1 MRRTTFFLICVVVL
15 CALGAAAD
23 NETDAR
29 QTIARLEKSVDAG
42 TASRAEQLELARAYI
57 EVGRHYE
64 AKKIA
69 RALADANPSDAEAVT
84 VRDRADEQMK
94 LVAQQRVADAE
105 AAANAEGA
113 TDADRLELANAY
125 FSAGRYREAADLY
138 AKQPAEA
145 MTREVRL
152 KQARAFSWSGQLADA
167 ENRYAT
173 LIAEESS
180 PELEVEYGRVL
191 TWMGA
196 EHAAITRLQQAYDRT
211 PSEDAA
217 VALAHARVADDD
229 REGAVRLLTDFTA
242 SHPNAYE
249 ANRLLAEIRDSP
261 DLQIERLDKLIDADP
276 YNLALRYERARLLY
290 DAGRYGQSLSTI
302 EFIRE
307 NANGNL
313 PEGLAE
319 LERNAE
325 ARRQEKLAELDEK
338 RKAMTDSPM
347 YSSSTAHSEQ
357 ILELAKAYT
366 GLGAYP
372 QALDLYE
379 TYLERVP
386 ADTNARINYA
396 RVLSWDRQYNDAED
410 QYELVLRDHPDRA
423 DVRLEYAQVLKQ
435 DQEYVH
441 AVRTLRP
448 LTDLSGQPR
457 AYLYEDVP
465 PRAHYHL
472 GQIYRW
478 FGWRETAARSQNA
491 ALSLDGSFVDAQ
503 RELERTRFT
512 TPGSQL
518 EARYTTE
525 TTSSDFTLQRGD
537 LQADH
542 WLNPRTA
549 LQLGIGRHNFEQR
562 GVSASANVASV
573 GALYRQSDNLSY
585 RARVGGT
592 FWDEGLGTRPFFGLG
607 AVWLPNLQSRAALDY
622 NHYDLIYD
630 VSNLQ
635 TVVPGFTDF
644 RDPLSINDF
653 RAHYDWDSG
662 GFLSALGDASYGF
675 ISDDNKRWGAHGLV
689 AFRVLKAPFVALKVD
704 GRMLSYDF
712 RSSRYWSP
720 DDYNSLAGVIQVGQ
734 DINNRVFWSAEFK
747 AGKSWEGDRSSDL
760 RAWGARVT
768 VPIGHNFDLVGAYN
782 YGRSGRFES
791 IVGDPELT
799 TYWQRSWYVGVRLK
813 RLFSGDDSPRSRE
826 RYYYDDRVLS
836 GSTVIPP
843 EVR

>member
-1 MRRTTFFLICVVVL
+1 MRGTTLFLILAVML
-15 CALGAAAD
+15 CTVGAAAD
-23 NETDAR
+23 EDAR
-29 QTIARLEKSVDAG
+29 RTIAKLEQSVDAG
-42 TASRAEQLELARAYI
+42 TASPAEQLELARAYI
-57 EVGRHYE
+57 AVGRHYE
-64 AKKIA
+64 AKRVA
-69 RALADANPSDAEAVT
+69 SALADAHPDDADAVAL
-84 VRDRADEQMK
+84 RDRASEQMR
-94 LVAQQRVADAE
+94 LLAQQRVADAE
-105 AAANAEGA
+105 AAAKADGA
-113 TDADRLELANAY
+113 TDADRLELADAY

-138 AKQPAEA
+138 AKQPASV

-152 KQARAFSWSGQLADA
+152 KHARALSWDGQLADA
-167 ENRYAT
+167 EDRYAT
-173 LIAEESS
+173 LIREETS

-196 EHAAITRLQQAYDRT
+196 EKAAIARLQQAYDRT
-211 PSEDAA
+211 RSEDAV
-217 VALAHARVADDD
+217 VALAHARVANDD
-229 REGAVRLLTDFTA
+229 RDGALRLLTDFTA
-242 SHPNAYE
+242 SNPNARE
-249 ANRLLAEIRDSP
+249 ANRLLVEIRGSP
-261 DLQIERLDKLIDADP
+261 DLQVERIDKLIDSDP

-290 DAGRYGQSLSTI
+290 DAGRYGQSLKTI

-307 NANGNL
+307 NANGDL

-325 ARRQEKLAELDEK
+325 ARRREKLAELDEK
-338 RKAMTDSPM
+338 RKAMMDSPM
-347 YSSSTAHSEQ
+347 FSSSTTNSEQ

-366 GLGAYP
+366 GLSAYP

-379 TYLERVP
+379 LYLERVP
-386 ADTNARINYA
+386 DDTGARLNYA
-396 RVLSWDRQYNDAED
+396 RVLSWDRQYNKSEA
-410 QYELVLRDHPDRA
+410 QYEMLLRQHPDRA

-435 DQEYVH
+435 DQEYVG

-465 PRAHYHL
+465 SRAHYHL

-478 FGWRETAARSQNA
+478 FGWREHAARSQNA
-491 ALSLDGSFVDAQ
+491 ALSIDGSFVDAQ
-503 RELERTRFT
+503 RELQRTRFT

-525 TTSSDFTLQRGD
+525 TTSSDFTSRRGD
-537 LQADH
+537 LEADH

-549 LQLGIGRHNFEQR
+549 LQLGVGRHNFEQR
-562 GVSASANVASV
+562 GINASANVASV
-573 GALYRQSDNLSY
+573 GALFRQNDNLSY
-585 RARVGGT
+585 RGRIGAT
-592 FWDEGLGTRPFFGLG
+592 FWDEGLGTRPFFGFG

-622 NHYDLIYD
+622 NHYDLVYD

-635 TVVPGFTDF
+635 TVAPGFVDF

-653 RAHYDWDSG
+653 RAHYDWESG
-662 GFLSALGDASYGF
+662 GFISALGDASYGL
-675 ISDDNKRWGAHGLV
+675 ISDNNKRWGAHGLV

-704 GRMLSYDF
+704 GRMLSYD
-712 RSSRYWSP
+712 RRTSRYCSP
-720 DDYNSLAGVIQVGQ
+720 NDYRSLAVVIQFGQ
-734 DINNRVFWSAEFK
+734 DINDRVFWSAEFK
-747 AGKSWEGDRSSDL
+747 AGKSWEGERSSDL

-768 VPIGHNFDLVGAYN
+768 VPVGYNFDIIGAYN

-791 IVGDPELT
+791 FVGDPEFT

-813 RLFSGDDSPRSRE
+813 RLFSRDDAPGSRE
-826 RYYYDDRVLS
+826 RYYFDDRVLS